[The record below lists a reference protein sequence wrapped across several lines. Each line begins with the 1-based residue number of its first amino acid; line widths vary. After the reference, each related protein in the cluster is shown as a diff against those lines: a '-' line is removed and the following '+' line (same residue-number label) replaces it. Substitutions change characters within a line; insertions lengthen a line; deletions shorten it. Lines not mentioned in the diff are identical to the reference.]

1 MLLFCNQKSP
11 LSNGKRAGTVLLVE
25 DDVDNAEFLRLV
37 ITTETHYDVL
47 LMRSGRETLEH
58 LEEIKVSNPVLFL
71 LDYHLPPTNALDLYN
86 QMHATTALMHVP
98 TLIATAGRLSDELR
112 QTLAQ
117 QYIQVIEKPF
127 EIDALLDCIKQAI
140 DCTPRH

>member
-1 MLLFCNQKSP
+1 MLLSRNQKSS
-11 LSNGKRAGTVLLVE
+11 LSDGKRAGTVLLVE
-25 DDVDNAEFLRLV
+25 DDEDNAEFLRLV

-98 TLIATAGRLSDELR
+98 TLIATAGHLSDELR
-112 QTLAQ
+112 QTFAQ
-117 QYIQVIEKPF
+117 LSIQVLEKPF
-127 EIDALLDCIKQAI
+127 EIDTLLDYIKQAI
-140 DCTPRH
+140 DCTPRD